1 MYTNHILISKSL
13 HVHMTNP
20 GTENKLLELRTG
32 DVTFLV
38 THVIVV
44 NK

>member
-1 MYTNHILISKSL
+1 MCTNHIIFSKSL
-13 HVHMTNP
+13 YVHMTNP
-20 GTENKLLELRTG
+20 GTENKLIELRTG